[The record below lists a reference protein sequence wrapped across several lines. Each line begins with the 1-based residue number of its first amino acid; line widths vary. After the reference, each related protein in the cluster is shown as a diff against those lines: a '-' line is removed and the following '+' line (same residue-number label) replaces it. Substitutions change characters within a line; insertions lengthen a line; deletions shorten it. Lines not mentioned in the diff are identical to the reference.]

1 MTDVVILSSSEQF
14 SRELRQ
20 AFSLQ
25 RPDITPLFADD
36 PAASGAEIA
45 ACWFPESGTLNRYP
59 QLKLIHSVAAGVDH
73 LGAELLQS
81 GKVICRVVDENQK
94 QGMFEYIL
102 WAVLYFHRDL
112 NKVLKNNQHRHWQRY
127 PQRLASEICI
137 GIMGLGEI
145 GRYVGEKLA
154 QLGYRVNGWSRSRKN
169 LPEIRCFSGDSER
182 EQFLNESNILINLLP
197 LTPETQGILC
207 AATLSQL
214 PQSAALINCGRGG
227 HMVAQ
232 DIIYATES
240 GWLQGA
246 VLDVF
251 PHEPLPA
258 EDPLWTTPG
267 IIVTPHMASAASF
280 RTIAR
285 QIGENVDRFNSGSS
299 PQNTINPISGY

>member
-14 SRELRQ
+14 SYDLRQ

-25 RPDITPLFADD
+25 RPDITPLLADD
-36 PAASGAEIA
+36 PAASEAEIA
-45 ACWFPESGTLNRYP
+45 ACWFPGTGTLARYP
-59 QLKLIHSVAAGVDH
+59 HLKLIHSVAAGVDH
-73 LGAELLQS
+73 LGTELLQS

-112 NKVLKNNQHRHWQRY
+112 NRVLINNQRRHWQRF
-127 PQRLASEICI
+127 PQRLAAEIRV

-154 QLGYRVNGWSRSRKN
+154 LLGYSVNGWSRSPKTVAG
-169 LPEIRCFSGDSER
+169 IRCFSGDAER
-182 EQFLNESNILINLLP
+182 DRFLNQTDILVNLLP
-197 LTPETQGILC
+197 LTPETRGILC
-207 AATLSQL
+207 DSTLSQL
-214 PQSAALINCGRGG
+214 PEGAALINCGRGL
-227 HMVAQ
+227 HMVPQ
-232 DIIYATES
+232 DIISAV
-240 GWLQGA
+240 GGGRLQGA

-258 EDPLWTTPG
+258 DDPLWHAPG

-280 RTIAR
+280 GTIAR
-285 QIGENVDRFNSGSS
+285 QIGENVDRFTTGNC
-299 PQNTINPISGY
+299 PQNTINPLSGY

>member
-14 SRELRQ
+14 SHDLRQ
-20 AFSLQ
+20 AFSQQ
-25 RPDITPLFADD
+25 RPDITPLFAND

-45 ACWFPESGTLNRYP
+45 ACWFPETGTLGRYP
-59 QLKLIHSVAAGVDH
+59 RLKLIHSVAAGVDH

-112 NKVLKNNQHRHWQRY
+112 HRVLKNNQQRCWQRY

-137 GIMGLGEI
+137 GIMGMGEI

-154 QLGYRVNGWSRSRKN
+154 QLGYRVNGWSRSHKEV
-169 LPEIRCFSGDSER
+169 PGIRCFNGDVER
-182 EQFLNESNILINLLP
+182 DQFLSQAGILVNLLP
-197 LTPETQGILC
+197 LTPETKGILC
-207 AATLSQL
+207 HSTLSQL
-214 PQSAALINCGRGG
+214 PEGAALINCGRGL
-227 HMVAQ
+227 HMVPQ
-232 DIIYATES
+232 DIISATES
-240 GWLQGA
+240 GRLQGA

-251 PHEPLPA
+251 PHEPLPVD
-258 EDPLWTTPG
+258 DPLWTTRG

-280 RTIAR
+280 GTIAR
-285 QIGENVDRFNSGSS
+285 QIGENIDRFNSGSS
-299 PQNTINPISGY
+299 PHNAINPLSGY

>member
-25 RPDITPLFADD
+25 RPDIIPLFADD

-214 PQSAALINCGRGG
+214 PQSAALINCGRGDIWWLRILFMRQNLAG
-227 HMVAQ
+227 YRGQFLMYFHMNHC
-232 DIIYATES
+232 
-240 GWLQGA
+240 LQKIRYGQPRNYC
-246 VLDVF
+246 D
-251 PHEPLPA
+251 PA
-258 EDPLWTTPG
+258 YG
-267 IIVTPHMASAASF
+267 IGRIVSYDCPANWGKC
-280 RTIAR
+280 RP
-285 QIGENVDRFNSGSS
+285 V
-299 PQNTINPISGY
+299 